1 MLVGP
6 MKKRIALAGVVGF
19 LIMLF
24 IAVVI
29 GIVGYQFYAAKVA
42 ELEELKGSKREV
54 YVINKDITFTN
65 EVTMSDVEIRQIDM
79 KSVPNG
85 AITNATQLSTLFS
98 NKAYARI
105 DLQQGL
111 VLTEEMIYKDEIM
124 DQDVRIQEI
133 NMVLLPSQLDEGDY
147 IDIRLLLP
155 TGNDYVVISKA
166 RVTKITEKTMWL
178 NLDEIERLRMSSAI
192 IESYLTEGAL
202 LYAIEYAD
210 APQQEAAQVTYDV
223 LRSVMDLLRVSPNI
237 ANEIDRNNI
246 IALDDNYDNRRAL
259 FDSYIAEYKVTNTD
273 EEGNEIADRLNE
285 KISEQIK
292 IQQEERMTK
301 LEAAAAQAAAD
312 AANQSGK
319 IR

>member
-19 LIMLF
+19 LIMFL
-24 IAVVI
+24 ITIVLVVI
-29 GIVGYQFYAAKVA
+29 GYQLYAAKNA
-42 ELEELKGSKREV
+42 ELEELRESKREV
-54 YVINKDITFTN
+54 YVLNKDIKFTN
-65 EVTMSDVEIRQIDM
+65 EVTMGDVEIRQIDM

-85 AITNATQLSTLFS
+85 AITSPSQLSTLFS
-98 NKAYARI
+98 NKTYARI
-105 DLQQGL
+105 DLQSGT
-111 VLTEEMIYKDEIM
+111 VLTEDMLYKDEIM

-155 TGNDYVVISKA
+155 TGNDYVVISKS
-166 RVTKITEKTMWL
+166 RVKKITEKTMWL

-259 FDSYIAEYKVTNTD
+259 FDSYIAEYKVTNKD
-273 EEGNEIADRLNE
+273 GEENTIADRLNE

-301 LEAAAAQAAAD
+301 LEAAAAQAAANG
-312 AANQSGK
+312 AVQQ
-319 IR
+319 

>member
-6 MKKRIALAGVVGF
+6 MKKRIALAGIVGF
-19 LIMLF
+19 LIMFL
-24 IAVVI
+24 ITIVLVVI
-29 GIVGYQFYAAKVA
+29 GYQLYAAKNA
-42 ELEELKGSKREV
+42 ELEELRGSKREV
-54 YVINKDITFTN
+54 YVLNKDIKFTN
-65 EVTMSDVEIRQIDM
+65 EVTMGDVEIRQIDM

-85 AITNATQLSTLFS
+85 AITSPSQLSTLFS
-98 NKAYARI
+98 NKTYARI
-105 DLQQGL
+105 DLQSGT
-111 VLTEEMIYKDEIM
+111 VLTEDMLYKDEIM

-155 TGNDYVVISKA
+155 TGNDYVVISKS
-166 RVTKITEKTMWL
+166 RVKKITEKTMWL

-259 FDSYIAEYKVTNTD
+259 FDSYIAEYKVTNKD
-273 EEGNEIADRLNE
+273 GEENTIADRLNE

-301 LEAAAAQAAAD
+301 LEAAAAQAAANG
-312 AANQSGK
+312 AVQQ
-319 IR
+319 

>member
-19 LIMLF
+19 LIMFL
-24 IAVVI
+24 ITIVLVVI
-29 GIVGYQFYAAKVA
+29 GYQLYAAKNA
-42 ELEELKGSKREV
+42 ELEELRGSKREV
-54 YVINKDITFTN
+54 YVLNKDIKFTN
-65 EVTMSDVEIRQIDM
+65 EVTMGDVEIRQIDM

-85 AITNATQLSTLFS
+85 AITSPSQLSTLFS
-98 NKAYARI
+98 NKTYARI
-105 DLQQGL
+105 DLQSGT
-111 VLTEEMIYKDEIM
+111 VLTEDMLYKDEIM

-155 TGNDYVVISKA
+155 TGNDYVVISKS
-166 RVTKITEKTMWL
+166 RVKKITEKTMWL

-259 FDSYIAEYKVTNTD
+259 FDSYIAEYKVTNKD
-273 EEGNEIADRLNE
+273 GEENTIADRLNE

-301 LEAAAAQAAAD
+301 LEAAAAQAAANG
-312 AANQSGK
+312 AVQQ
-319 IR
+319 